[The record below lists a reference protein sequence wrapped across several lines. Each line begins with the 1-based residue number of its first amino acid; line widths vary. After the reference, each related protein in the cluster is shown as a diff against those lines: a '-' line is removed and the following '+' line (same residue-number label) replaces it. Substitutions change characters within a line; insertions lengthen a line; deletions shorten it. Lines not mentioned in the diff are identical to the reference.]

1 MSIKHLDHSR
11 PDGELRRTRRRRNNK
26 IKNKRKEELMEQI
39 KRVKIERRIMSE
51 REWGRGKLKRKRGE
65 RDEVLNVHFFSLL
78 FFPRY

>member
-1 MSIKHLDHSR
+1 
-11 PDGELRRTRRRRNNK
+11 
-26 IKNKRKEELMEQI
+26 MEQI